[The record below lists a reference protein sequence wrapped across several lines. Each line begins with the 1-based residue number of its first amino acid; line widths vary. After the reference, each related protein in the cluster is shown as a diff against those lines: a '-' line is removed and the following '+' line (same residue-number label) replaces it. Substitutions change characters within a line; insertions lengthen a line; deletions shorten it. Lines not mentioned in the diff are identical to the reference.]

1 MTKRALV
8 IGSQTRGLTGV
19 ENDAQRIAELL
30 NTRGFECDLRLG
42 SNATRAGILDGYDK
56 LIHQTAADDCA
67 VYYYSG
73 HGEFCRNVD
82 STAKPREFQ
91 AIIPYDYDS
100 ATDEDYRGI
109 TSIELSLKMRQLTDR
124 SKNVTVI
131 LDCCHSSQM
140 SRDAAARDAM
150 SRALPHPSRFDLARH
165 ITALD
170 KLYPGQLAQLGPQ
183 GNPDAVRMVACAQT
197 ESAYEYTNTSGA
209 RTGAF
214 TEALVEVLTE
224 TGDAALSWALVG
236 NAVQQRVLQR
246 FPSQRPE
253 VEGPSRRQLFSLTE
267 QPPSEV
273 VAVVT
278 RNGAYQID
286 AGRIHSVN
294 VGDRYDI
301 APRASQDKV
310 TAKAV
315 VTQTRATAS
324 VVDVAGPLPDDPVG
338 IPTERVAI
346 KQAITVIAPAE
357 LRASIAKE
365 IDISRTLR
373 MAADG
378 EDTALATLRVA
389 GTRLTIE
396 DAYGPVFA
404 PATYPTATKAAV
416 QNLANMAAAQRL
428 RELEGQGGMAASQLE
443 VEWGVVEN
451 GRPRRMED
459 HGTALGLGDRIYCRV
474 KNPAPRNVYVH
485 IFNVGL
491 RGKIT
496 LLTNYAPA
504 GVMLGLGAEHVL
516 GYELDGTLTG
526 LELSWPADLP
536 RSTFPRVDTLLVIA
550 TTTPANLTVLETVE
564 VAMRGMKDLPRNG
577 LEQLLG
583 QLQTG
588 NTREIGKQAPLDAY
602 LIKRLTYFLHP
613 RDGRVT
619 SKAFLV
625 DDAASGQSA
634 ARSAEAWQ
642 TPAAA
647 SPPRRIAVRLADLV
661 INDNHAWFATDVR
674 IDALIVTRSDA
685 PDAGYRPQT
694 IPFGRV
700 TNGQRLPIENSL
712 LFLGEVRDFVDICLW
727 VSRNTTN
734 SPSLPQLLA
743 NQAQRPEV
751 RDAFA
756 ALLTTAGVV
765 AAPWVTAVGASAVL
779 AGVAYEAIVAAAGT
793 TIGLFRTSFLAHEQF
808 GIGRYPRTGFYRAQ
822 DFSFSLVI
830 ESVT

>member
-19 ENDAQRIAELL
+19 ENDAQRMAKLL
-30 NTRGFECDLRLG
+30 GERGFACDLRIG
-42 SNATRAGILDGYDK
+42 KDATREQILGGYDA
-56 LIHQTAADDCA
+56 LIANTAVDDCA
-67 VYYYSG
+67 VMYYSG
-73 HGEFCRNVD
+73 HGEYCRNVD
-82 STAKPREFQ
+82 TTATPREFQ
-91 AIIPYDYDS
+91 AIIPHDYD
-100 ATDEDYRGI
+100 AADDDDYRGI
-109 TSIELSLKMRQLTDR
+109 TSIELSLKLRQLTDR

-140 SRDAAARDAM
+140 SRDGAARDAVA
-150 SRALPHPSRFDLARH
+150 RALPHPNRFELARH
-165 ITALD
+165 IVALE
-170 KLYPGQLAQLGPQ
+170 KRYPGQLARLGPQ

-214 TEALVEVLTE
+214 TEALVEILTE
-224 TGDAALSWALVG
+224 IGDAGVSWALVG
-236 NAVQQRVLQR
+236 NAVRQRVLQR

-253 VEGPSRRQLFSLTE
+253 VEGPSRRQLFSLAE
-267 QPPSEV
+267 QPPSDV
-273 VAVVT
+273 VGVMT
-278 RNGAYQID
+278 RNGIYQID
-286 AGRIHSVN
+286 AGRIHSVT
-294 VGDRYDI
+294 VGDKYDI
-301 APRASQDKV
+301 APRFSQDHP
-310 TAKAV
+310 TAHAV
-315 VTQTRATAS
+315 VTQTRATIS
-324 VVDVAGPLPDDPVG
+324 VVDVDGPVPTDPVG
-338 IPTERVAI
+338 IPTERAAV

-357 LRASIAKE
+357 SRAAIEREIAA
-365 IDISRTLR
+365 SRTLCV
-373 MAADG
+373 AADG
-378 EDTALATLRVA
+378 EDAAVATLRLV
-389 GTRLTIE
+389 GDQLTIE
-396 DAYGPVFA
+396 DKLGPLFA
-404 PATYPTATKAAV
+404 SATYPTAIHAVV
-416 QNLANMAAAQRL
+416 QNLANMGAARRL
-428 RELEGQGGMAASQLE
+428 RELEGEGGIAASQLE

-451 GRPRRMED
+451 GLPRPMPD

-491 RGKIT
+491 RGKIS
-496 LLTNYAPA
+496 LLTDYAPA
-504 GVMLGLGAEHVL
+504 GVKLGLGMEQLL
-516 GYELDGTLTG
+516 GYELDGTLSG
-526 LELSWPADLP
+526 LGLSWPVDLP
-536 RSTFPRVDTLLVIA
+536 KDTFPRLDTLVVIA
-550 TTTPANLTVLETVE
+550 TTTPANLTALETVE
-564 VAMRGMKDLPRNG
+564 IAMRGMIRRSVSG

-588 NTREIGKQAPLDAY
+588 NTRDTEKTAPLDAY

-613 RDGRVT
+613 REGRVT
-619 SKAFLV
+619 SKSFLI
-625 DDAASGQSA
+625 DDAPSGQSA

-642 TPAAA
+642 PTVA

-661 INDNHAWFATDVR
+661 IDDNHAWFATDVR
-674 IDALIVTRSDA
+674 IDALVLTRGDA
-685 PDAGYRPQT
+685 PAPGYLPQT

-727 VSRNTTN
+727 VSRNTAN

-751 RDAFA
+751 KDAFT

-765 AAPWVTAVGASAVL
+765 ATPWVAAVAASAVL
-779 AGVAYEAIVAAAGT
+779 AGIAYEAILAAAGT

-808 GIGRYPRTGFYRAQ
+808 GIGRYPRTGNYRAQ
-822 DFSFSLVI
+822 DFSFSLLI